1 MENLNTIHL
10 PVMPTQVISALSPEP
25 GKKYIDA
32 TIGGGGH
39 TALLLEKGSHV
50 LGFDQDQE
58 AIVHVK
64 KRFNGH
70 NMLQLVEAN
79 FIGLKAKAISHQF
92 DQVDGALF
100 DLGVSSLQLDTPSR
114 GFSFNHEAPLD
125 MRMSMTSAQTAAD
138 LINSMAEDELYEL
151 LVNNAQEE
159 KARDIARAIVTN
171 RPVTTTKQ
179 LANLVMTVYGNRRG
193 HLHPATKTFQAIRIA
208 VNQELKIIK
217 PAIKDAFSLLKIGGK
232 LAVISFHEGE
242 DRIIKRT
249 FLELVNEGV
258 ALATG
263 KQPIVPDNQEIAVNQ
278 RARSA
283 KLRIIERLK

>member
-1 MENLNTIHL
+1 MSELNTIHK
-10 PVMPTQVISALSPEP
+10 PVMPHQVVEALSPAP

-39 TALLLEKGSHV
+39 TALLLEKGGQV
-50 LGFDQDQE
+50 LGFDQDQD
-58 AIVHVK
+58 AIAHVR

-70 NMLQLVEAN
+70 NHIQLVEAN
-79 FIGLKAKAISHQF
+79 FIGLKTKAIGHQF
-92 DQVDGALF
+92 EHVDGILF

-114 GFSFNHEAPLD
+114 GFSFNHDAPLD
-125 MRMSMTSAQTAAD
+125 MRMSITSAQTAAD

-159 KARDIARAIVTN
+159 KARDIARAIVAN
-171 RPVTTTKQ
+171 RPVNTTKE
-179 LANLVMTVYGNRRG
+179 LADLVSTVYGNRRG

-217 PAIKDAFSLLKIGGK
+217 PAIKDAFSLLAIGGK

-242 DRIIKRT
+242 DRIVKRT
-249 FLELVNEGV
+249 FLELVNEGI
-258 ALATG
+258 ALQTG
-263 KQPIVPDNQEIAVNQ
+263 KQPIVPDNQEIAANQ